1 MTLLHKAKSALKGEI
16 RKLQMIPAAAVTLLK
31 LTENESTTINEL
43 THVIETEPVLAVQ
56 LLKLVNSAAF
66 NRPVK
71 ITSIKRAVIVLG
83 FTEVKQISLDLLLFG
98 KLIQQ
103 NQNTKFDQLYF
114 WQHCLFVAALSRSIA
129 VSVKHTDP
137 DAIYTAGLLH
147 DIGKIVLETH
157 GKVSYSDFL
166 DFIEK
171 SDQSISENETLFFGV
186 THAEIGHLLCKQ
198 WKIPASITAVVALH
212 HDGFIDHPL
221 AQGYELD
228 IAIVSFAN
236 FIAWMQGIGSVPG
249 HNHPVLHADVL
260 MTLDIEQLNFEDILN
275 HVDNEIRAVQQF
287 YAIDFPQWSQLRAT
301 LIKSTIKLNSLGR
314 QDTQEISCSVN
325 KSPDFLSSLTAP
337 HHNLNPDDFVPFTL
351 EAIQNDFAFDRV
363 KMLYINPKRRSLV
376 ATYCWPSTALHARS
390 EPAEIR
396 IHSASIDLLKCL
408 RDKKPVLVIDTS
420 LFNHEV
426 LNQSNVREFMLIPVL
441 NRNRILAVL
450 YADNALSQRTLEKN
464 LLEQMHPIANE
475 LGVALNNAK
484 QLELEKKR
492 SLTDPLT
499 NINNRRSV
507 SEFLESVYQNL
518 DENSPIAVGFID
530 IDYFKK
536 LNDQCGHQE
545 GDNALKV
552 IADILRSL
560 TRPGDCVGRYGGE
573 EFVFIHINTTEKGVK
588 AYAERIRAEVERRGK
603 ILSQRIQ
610 SEPLT
615 VSIGIAMHKP
625 QYKNYYEIVDVADK
639 AMYQAK
645 SDGRNRVV
653 FKE

>member
-1 MTLLHKAKSALKGEI
+1 MTLLNKAKSVLKGEI

-71 ITSIKRAVIVLG
+71 ITCIKRAVILLG
-83 FTEVKQISLDLLLFG
+83 FAEVKQISLDLLLFG
-98 KLIQQ
+98 KLINPAQ
-103 NQNTKFDQLYF
+103 NAKFDQLYF

-129 VSVKHTDP
+129 VSVNHSDP
-137 DAIYTAGLLH
+137 DAVYTAGLLH

-171 SDQSISENETLFFGV
+171 SEQSIAENEMVFFGL
-186 THAEIGHLLCKQ
+186 THAEIGHYLCEQ

-212 HDGFIDHPL
+212 HASFINHPL
-221 AQGYELD
+221 AQGHELD

-236 FIAWMQGIGSVPG
+236 FIAWMQGIGSVSM
-249 HNHPVLHADVL
+249 HRQPVLHADVL
-260 MTLDIEQLNFEDILN
+260 LTLDIEQLNFEEILN
-275 HVDNEIRAVQQF
+275 HVDNEIRTVQQF
-287 YAIDFPQWSQLRAT
+287 YEIDFPQWSQLRAT
-301 LIKSTIKLNSLGR
+301 LVKSTIKLNNMGEKN
-314 QDTQEISCSVN
+314 TNEKVCSVKN
-325 KSPDFLSSLTAP
+325 THFLSSLTAP

-351 EAIQNDFAFDRV
+351 KAIQSDFYFDRV
-363 KMLYINPKRRSLV
+363 KLLRINPKRRSLL
-376 ATYCWPSTALHARS
+376 ASYCWPATSLPTES
-390 EPAEIR
+390 EPPEIM
-396 IHSASIDLLKCL
+396 INSASTELIKCL
-408 RDKKPVLVIDTS
+408 RDKSPVLITDTS
-420 LFNHEV
+420 SS
-426 LNQSNVREFMLIPVL
+426 NQIILKQANVQEFLLIPVL
-441 NRNRILAVL
+441 SQNRILAIL
-450 YADNALSQRTLEKN
+450 YADTASSQRKLDTN
-464 LLEQMHPIANE
+464 LLAQMIPIANE

-507 SEFLESVYQNL
+507 TEFLESIYQNL
-518 DENSPIAVGFID
+518 DEYSPVAVGFID
-530 IDYFKK
+530 IDFFKK
-536 LNDQCGHQE
+536 LNDQCGHQA
-545 GDNALKV
+545 GDNALKI

-573 EFVFIHINTTEKGVK
+573 EFVFIHINTTDKGVK
-588 AYAERIRAEVERRGK
+588 AYAERIRVEVERRGK

-610 SEPLT
+610 SDPLT

-625 QYKNYYEIVDVADK
+625 QYKNYYDIVDEADK

-645 SDGRNRVV
+645 NEGRNRVV
-653 FKE
+653 FKA